1 MGYTH
6 YWQVDDRITG
16 DQWLKIVKAFLIMDQ
31 MIQEENDP
39 DLRLANERGEEGT
52 FPTVEAERIA
62 FNGSELNG
70 RDLRWN
76 IISHLNSFELSAD
89 RQDTF
94 NDIKEII
101 DG

>member
-39 DLRLANERGEEGT
+39 DLRLANERG
-52 FPTVEAERIA
+52 
-62 FNGSELNG
+62 
-70 RDLRWN
+70 WN